1 MKKITFIFVA
11 LLLITACS
19 SVKTTQEAIN
29 SGNYDKAISL
39 AVENLRANKTK
50 KGNQPYIPMLED
62 AFKKAT
68 AKDISRIKFLK
79 KDGNPEN
86 LERIFNLYQG
96 LDHRQEMIKPLL
108 PLRLNESG
116 RVAKFKI
123 KDYSSDIINSK
134 NKLTALLYANAKALF
149 NTTNKYDFRKAY
161 DDLSYLERINP
172 NYKNTRSLIEEA
184 HFKGTDYVIVS
195 MKNRTKKII
204 PKRLAKDLLD
214 FDTYGFN
221 DLWTVYHSTK
231 DKNIRYDFGLE
242 LTLRNINISP
252 EQVRE
257 KQFVKERE
265 VKDGWKYLID
275 KDGNQVINDKGEKVK
290 VDKMRK
296 VSCELYQ
303 FTQFK
308 SAEVTGQVKYTDFN
322 SKQLLKTFPIKSKFA
337 FEHNYASFN
346 GDKRALDKIFLD
358 MIRVRAVKFPSN
370 EQMVFDAGN
379 DLKQNL
385 KEIISRNKF
394 RN

>member
-1 MKKITFIFVA
+1 MKKITFIFVT
-11 LLLITACS
+11 LILITACS
-19 SVKTTQEAIN
+19 SVKSTQEAIN

-39 AVENLRANKTK
+39 AVENLRANKAK

-68 AKDISRIKFLK
+68 TKDLSRIKFLK

-86 LERIFNLYQG
+86 LERIFNLYQA

-134 NKLTALLYANAKALF
+134 NRLAALLYANAKTLF
-149 NTTNKYDFRKAY
+149 NTSNKYDFRKAY

-184 HFKGTDYVIVS
+184 HIKGTDYVIVS
-195 MKNRTKKII
+195 MKNRSRKII

-221 DLWTVYHSTK
+221 DLWTVYHSRK
-231 DKNIRYDFGLE
+231 DKNLRYDFGLE
-242 LTLRNINISP
+242 LTLRDINISP
-252 EQVRE
+252 EQIRE
-257 KQFVKERE
+257 KQFIKERD
-265 VKDGWKYLID
+265 VKDGWKYLLD
-275 KDGNQVINDKGEKVK
+275 KEGNQVIDDKGNKVK
-290 VDKMRK
+290 VDKMVK

-308 SAEVTGQVKYTDFN
+308 SAEVAGQVKYTDF
-322 SKQLLKTFPIKSKFA
+322 STKQLLKSFPIKSKYV

-346 GDKRALDKIFLD
+346 GDKRALDKLFLD

-379 DLKQNL
+379 DLKQDL
-385 KEIISRNKF
+385 KVIISRNKF

>member
-1 MKKITFIFVA
+1 MKKITFIFVS
-11 LLLITACS
+11 LLFITACS
-19 SVKTTQEAIN
+19 SVKSTQEAIN

-68 AKDISRIKFLK
+68 AKDVSRIKFLK

-86 LERIFNLYQG
+86 LERIFNLYQA

-108 PLRLNESG
+108 PLRLNETG

-134 NKLTALLYANAKALF
+134 NKLAALLYANAKTLF

-184 HFKGTDYVIVS
+184 HIKGTDYVIVT
-195 MKNRTKKII
+195 MKNRTRKII

-231 DKNIRYDFGLE
+231 DKKLRYDFGLE
-242 LTLRNINISP
+242 LTLRDINISP

-265 VKDGWKYLID
+265 VKDGWKYLLD
-275 KDGNQVINDKGEKVK
+275 KDGNQVIDDKGNKVK
-290 VDKMRK
+290 VDKMVK

-322 SKQLLKTFPIKSKFA
+322 TKQLLKSFPIKSKYA

-346 GDKRALDKIFLD
+346 GDKRALDKLFLD

-379 DLKQNL
+379 DLKQDL